1 MKKINI
7 LKNFNFYYKLL
18 VFLIS
23 LLGLFLIIWPILWS
37 FLTTFKEPLEAQRIP
52 ITWLPDNF
60 LYFENYK
67 IIFNDYPILRWLGNS
82 LIITSLSLI
91 STLFFCSLSGYAF
104 AKLDFRF
111 KEFLFISVLALIM
124 IPPEITV
131 VPLYLIFSKLGLTN
145 TYAGIVGP
153 NWLSVVGVFLMRQ
166 FMESIPQDYIDAAR
180 IDGASEFKIFYMIAL
195 PMTISGFITLAIL
208 KSILTWNDFLW
219 PLVMAS
225 DSKMMTINVGIQS
238 FSTAFYI
245 DYTLINTGAIISIIP
260 LIILYS
266 ILQKKVINSMTMS
279 GLKG

>member
-1 MKKINI
+1 M
-7 LKNFNFYYKLL
+7 
-18 VFLIS
+18 
-23 LLGLFLIIWPILWS
+23 
-37 FLTTFKEPLEAQRIP
+37 
-52 ITWLPDNF
+52 
-60 LYFENYK
+60 
-67 IIFNDYPILRWLGNS
+67 
-82 LIITSLSLI
+82 
-91 STLFFCSLSGYAF
+91 
-104 AKLDFRF
+104 
-111 KEFLFISVLALIM
+111 
-124 IPPEITV
+124 
-131 VPLYLIFSKLGLTN
+131 GLTN